1 MHTKT
6 TETEQVGFG
15 KAMGELLAV
24 AVVAFVFA
32 FGADYGLSGLLNMVG
47 IHPHPATTA
56 APGPAPADAGDD

>member
-15 KAMGELLAV
+15 KAMGELLVV

-32 FGADYGLSGLLNMVG
+32 FGADYGLSGVLKMIG
-47 IHPHPATTA
+47 IQPHPAATA
-56 APGPAPADAGDD
+56 APGGPADAGEE